1 MLGKRSD
8 DLKRIVVKKLDKLK
22 YFGNIGKRD
31 DESDYSTSQEYYY
44 Y

>member
-8 DLKRIVVKKLDKLK
+8 DLKSIVVKKLDKLK

-31 DESDYSTSQEYYY
+31 DDSDYSTSHEYYNY
-44 Y
+44 